1 MKENKKII
9 TILIVIAFIIVA
21 SILLIGISK
30 NSTNNNL
37 DDNEQGINLEEGYA
51 NNIELS
57 NRLELIFQNI
67 EQIDESYVLT
77 MLAKNNTDGIIDL
90 TNYRISFQDS
100 DSNELEWF
108 RGTAIGI
115 VNPNEEV
122 LFTIEINKNIKNIF
136 KIVYSEFDYLN

>member
-9 TILIVIAFIIVA
+9 TILIVIAFIIVV
-21 SILLIGISK
+21 SILLIVISK

-67 EQIDESYVLT
+67 KQIDESYVLT

-122 LFTIEINKNIKNIF
+122 LFTIEINKNIKNIS